1 MMDVEASNK
10 SKCRGGGGGNN
21 KPVDL
26 KWTASCAQNTLGLVF
41 CDDDDDEEEE
51 EEEDYIPLIRKSFR
65 ILSLETFNSKCDTS
79 VKKGDATTR
88 PVKRL
93 FDDNNSHIS
102 VKKSK
107 VSSNDNYNE
116 DEDDNPSSNII
127 KRAGKSTD
135 KCFSSLRKKLELVI
149 T

>member
-135 KCFSSLRKKLELVI
+135 KCFSSLRKILELII